1 MNQSYKSESRRN
13 IFDPSQQVVIQHPQ
27 RLSQL
32 AMLAIVSQIFLLASA
47 WLLPIVSEYRLIGD
61 NISELALG
69 RYGFIQTIAFLIA
82 GVGTL
87 GLAFAIRKLTL
98 GAWGSRVGSL
108 LIAIY
113 GVGAILE
120 AIFPTDR
127 IDSPAD
133 VLSLSPTGL
142 VHVMVALLSFLCI
155 VAGMVILTWTF
166 SRATR
171 WRSLT
176 FWFALLATGAVSL
189 FLVQAFEQGVGPRV
203 GLTQRVLITVIAG
216 WLILAARRVR
226 SIAAVGLADTSM
238 ESG

>member
-1 MNQSYKSESRRN
+1 LSQSYKSASRGSV
-13 IFDPSQQVVIQHPQ
+13 FDQSQQIAIQHPQ

-47 WLLPIVSEYRLIGD
+47 WLLPIVSEYRLIED

-87 GLAFAIRKLTL
+87 VLAFAIRKLTL
-98 GAWGSRVGSL
+98 GVWGSLVGSL

-142 VHVMVALLSFLCI
+142 VHVLVALLSFLCV

-166 SRATR
+166 SRAAR

-176 FWFALLATGAVSL
+176 LWFALLATSAVSL
-189 FLVQAFEQGVGPRV
+189 FLIQAFEQGVGPRV
-203 GLTQRVLITVIAG
+203 GLTQRVLLTAIAG
-216 WLILAARRVR
+216 WLILAAHRVR
-226 SIAAVGLADTSM
+226 SIMAESVETSGKG
-238 ESG
+238 S